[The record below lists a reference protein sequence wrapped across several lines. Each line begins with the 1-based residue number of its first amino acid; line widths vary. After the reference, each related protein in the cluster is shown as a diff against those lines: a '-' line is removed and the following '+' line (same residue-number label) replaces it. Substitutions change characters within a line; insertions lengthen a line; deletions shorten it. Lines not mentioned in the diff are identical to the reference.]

1 MDPISLEELALL
13 DVLQRIDQGQPLTR
27 HSRALYDRLISTA
40 LVETGLIV
48 PGEEP
53 GLQLTDA
60 GVERCKS
67 LRHRVAADTEALQ
80 VLRERE
86 GTSGQ
91 PSPTQSD
98 VARSELSQIGRGDG
112 ASVTIDLSQA
122 G

>member
-27 HSRALYDRLISTA
+27 HSRALHDRLVSTA

-86 GTSGQ
+86 GTPAPAQ
-91 PSPTQSD
+91 TD
-98 VARSELSQIGRGDG
+98 VARSELSQIGRGD
-112 ASVTIDLSQA
+112 ADSVTIDLSQA

>member
-27 HSRALYDRLISTA
+27 HSRALHDRLISAA
-40 LVETGLIV
+40 LVEAGLIV

-53 GLQLTDA
+53 SLQLTDA

-86 GTSGQ
+86 DSGA
-91 PSPTQSD
+91 PSPAQTD
-98 VARSELSQIGRGDG
+98 VARGGLSQIGRGDD
-112 ASVTIDLSQA
+112 ADSVTIDLSQA